1 MRFDPPL
8 SRWEKR
14 IGWAWMITGGTA
26 VAAMTMGVFPW
37 WGLLI
42 VTIPVL
48 IYALI
53 APGLFLY
60 MSAVIVPLLLTRR
73 RYRRAGW
80 AAALLLVAGLAVWP
94 PWQSQRETAAALDF
108 AVAVDRGDK
117 LALPRG
123 GTLALLSG
131 METCSVSCIEALR
144 DHGVAAVLIGDGR
157 TDPLGAATLPRARL
171 VPAGGQPCPPLGQT
185 ARQLDWVW
193 PEQAKELAAAGL
205 CVVVDT
211 APLASADL
219 VMRFFYD
226 FEDTPFRTVQV
237 TRIEAW
243 HWQDGRRQDARLQ
256 PVLRRTQARASHV
269 LYPAFYLAPM
279 VADNGTS
286 PANWWSEGQQRGP
299 DLSDDLSAWWQK
311 PA

>member
-8 SRWEKR
+8 SRWEKI
-14 IGWAWMITGGTA
+14 IGWAWMITGSTA
-26 VAAMTMGVFPW
+26 LCAMAIGVFPW

-73 RYRRAGW
+73 RHRRAGW
-80 AAALLLVAGLAVWP
+80 AAALLLVAALAVLP
-94 PWQSQRETAAALDF
+94 PWQSQRDTAAALDF
-108 AVAVDRGDK
+108 AVAADRGST

-157 TDPLGAATLPRARL
+157 TDPEGAATLPRARL
-171 VPAGGQPCPPLGQT
+171 VPAGGRPCPPLGQT
-185 ARQLDWVW
+185 ARKLDWVW
-193 PEQAKELAAAGL
+193 SEQAKALAAAGL

-226 FEDTPFRTVQV
+226 MEDTPWRTVQV
-237 TRIEAW
+237 TRIEGW
-243 HWQDGRRQDARLQ
+243 RRHDGRLQ
-256 PVLRRTQARASHV
+256 PVLRRTQARAGHV
-269 LYPAFYLAPM
+269 MYPAFFLAP
-279 VADNGTS
+279 VVGDNGTG
-286 PANWWSEGQQRGP
+286 PANWWSEGQQRGA
-299 DLSDDLSAWWQK
+299 DLSDDLSLWWQK